1 MVLHVTCTKISDL
14 GVHITKGKR
23 NWCLVVE
30 TSLMFVDQSLVLFN
44 LLQQAFEDLSLKQ
57 FCRGSTLTTES
68 DLVERK
74 L

>member
-1 MVLHVTCTKISDL
+1 
-14 GVHITKGKR
+14 
-23 NWCLVVE
+23 
-30 TSLMFVDQSLVLFN
+30 MFVDQSLVLFN

-57 FCRGSTLTTES
+57 FRRGSTLTTES